1 MFLLEGKNKRHP
13 MNLWQPFKRWNEKI
27 PCVDFEG
34 KRRRKV
40 MSCVCE
46 DQFWRLAAWYLAY
59 PSQIWLRES
68 QSWGWLIP
76 NVPSISVCAF
86 FMFVFLFI
94 IHTEDRNTHFTHK
107 LRTFCEVKKWSSQI
121 EIPVWGLNC
130 GFKFKV
136 RIGFRSGID
145 SGLKG

>member
-1 MFLLEGKNKRHP
+1 MFSLEGKNRRHP
-13 MNLWQPFKRWNEKI
+13 VNLWQLFKRWNEKI
-27 PCVDFEG
+27 PCVDSEG
-34 KRRRKV
+34 KRWRKV

-46 DQFWRLAAWYLAY
+46 DRFWRLAARYLAY

-76 NVPSISVCAF
+76 NVPSISVWAF
-86 FMFVFLFI
+86 YVFVFLFL
-94 IHTEDRNTHFTHK
+94 IHTEHRNTHFTHK
-107 LRTFCEVKKWSSQI
+107 LRIVRNCSSQI
-121 EIPVWGLNC
+121 QIPVWKKC

-136 RIGFRSGID
+136 RIGFRLGIG